1 METENIERI
10 IEKEEEIRPKP
21 EEEEKSGNEEE
32 EESDANNEEN
42 AQNKGTN
49 HQEEVSQE
57 NEKEVI
63 EENNNEQNQ
72 EEKEKE
78 VYDPYSTTTYI
89 LKYRRTKEELKELA
103 IETNLPKSET
113 CYFMIN
119 IKLLK
124 NDNND
129 ATNSNTE
136 ISNENIDAEFL
147 SISCHEI
154 AAVYMDEIYERIYT
168 LDDLCKEIKYFKI
181 FDKIEE
187 ARNIIDESLKNNE
200 KNQKK
205 IFINFQNK
213 ELKLHMKLSYWDREK
228 EIVFNIPK
236 KILTEKE
243 KNSLLPEFLKEI
255 QQKMN
260 HLKDENKKL
269 KAKNVL
275 LQQSSKGSSDFL
287 IESEF
292 RKDNDLKNGLMNE
305 NNEEKINETNIETR
319 SVKKKIIK
327 KKKIKKKINKDKD
340 TPKKANSAE
349 ENYF

>member
-57 NEKEVI
+57 NEKEAI

-124 NDNND
+124 NDNID

-319 SVKKKIIK
+319 SGKKKIIK

>member
-57 NEKEVI
+57 NEKEAI

-78 VYDPYSTTTYI
+78 VYDPYSTTRYI

-124 NDNND
+124 NDNID

-255 QQKMN
+255 QQKMI

>member
-10 IEKEEEIRPKP
+10 IEKEDEVRQKP
-21 EEEEKSGNEEE
+21 EEDEKSGNEEE
-32 EESDANNEEN
+32 EESDVNNEDN
-42 AQNKGTN
+42 TQN
-49 HQEEVSQE
+49 QESNQQEGQSQE
-57 NEKEVI
+57 NEQEA
-63 EENNNEQNQ
+63 EENNNEQNP

-78 VYDPYSTTTYI
+78 VNDPYATTTYI
-89 LKYRRTKEELKELA
+89 LKYKRTKEELKELA
-103 IETNLPKSET
+103 VETNLPKSET

-124 NDNND
+124 NDNAD
-129 ATNSNTE
+129 MTNSNTD
-136 ISNENIDAEFL
+136 ISNENLEPEYLAIC
-147 SISCHEI
+147 CHEI
-154 AAVYMDEIYERIYT
+154 AAIYMDEIYERVYT

-181 FDKIEE
+181 FDKIDE
-187 ARNIIDESLKNNE
+187 ARNIIDESMKSNE

-205 IFINFQNK
+205 IFVDFKNK

-228 EIVFNIPK
+228 ETVFNIPK
-236 KILTEKE
+236 KILSDKE

-260 HLKDENKKL
+260 HLKEENKKL
-269 KAKNVL
+269 RAKNNI
-275 LQQSSKGSSDFL
+275 LQASKGGSDFL
-287 IESEF
+287 IESDF
-292 RKDNDLKNGLMNE
+292 KKDNDLKSGLMNE
-305 NNEEKINETNIETR
+305 NIEDKNIEISLESR

-340 TPKKANSAE
+340 APKKVNTAE

>member
-57 NEKEVI
+57 NEKEAI

-124 NDNND
+124 NDNID

>member
-10 IEKEEEIRPKP
+10 IEKEDEIHQKP

-32 EESDANNEEN
+32 EESDANNEDNPPNQES
-42 AQNKGTN
+42 N
-49 HQEEVSQE
+49 HQEEQSQE
-57 NEKEVI
+57 NEQQDVDDN
-63 EENNNEQNQ
+63 NNNEQNP

-78 VYDPYSTTTYI
+78 VYDPYRTTTYI
-89 LKYRRTKEELKELA
+89 LKYKRTREELKELA
-103 IETNLPKSET
+103 VETNLPKSET

-124 NDNND
+124 NDNAD
-129 ATNSNTE
+129 MTNSNTD
-136 ISNENIDAEFL
+136 ISNENIEPEYLA
-147 SISCHEI
+147 ICCHEI
-154 AAVYMDEIYERIYT
+154 AAIYMDEIYERVYN

-187 ARNIIDESLKNNE
+187 ARNIIDESMKAND

-205 IFINFQNK
+205 IFVDFKNK

-228 EIVFNIPK
+228 ETVFSIPK

-243 KNSLLPEFLKEI
+243 KNNLLPEFLKEI

-269 KAKNVL
+269 KAKNMIL
-275 LQQSSKGSSDFL
+275 QSSKGGSDFL
-287 IESEF
+287 IESDF
-292 RKDNDLKNGLMNE
+292 KKDNDLKNGLLNEDNEEKNNE
-305 NNEEKINETNIETR
+305 NNLETK
-319 SVKKKIIK
+319 SVKKKVIK
-327 KKKIKKKINKDKD
+327 KKKIKKKINKD
-340 TPKKANSAE
+340 TPKKMNSPE

>member
-10 IEKEEEIRPKP
+10 MEKEEEVRQKP
-21 EEEEKSGNEEE
+21 EEDEKSANEEE
-32 EESDANNEEN
+32 EEDDMNNEEN
-42 AQNKGTN
+42 APNQESN
-49 HQEEVSQE
+49 HQEEPSQE
-57 NEKEVI
+57 NEQEA
-63 EENNNEQNQ
+63 EENNNEQNP

-78 VYDPYSTTTYI
+78 VNDPYATTTYI
-89 LKYRRTKEELKELA
+89 LKYKRTKEELKELA
-103 IETNLPKSET
+103 VETNLPKSET

-124 NDNND
+124 SDNAD
-129 ATNSNTE
+129 MTNSNTD
-136 ISNENIDAEFL
+136 ISNENIEPQYL

-154 AAVYMDEIYERIYT
+154 AAIYMDEIYERIYT
-168 LDDLCKEIKYFKI
+168 LEDLCKEIKYFKI

-187 ARNIIDESLKNNE
+187 ARNIIDESMKNNE

-205 IFINFQNK
+205 IFVNFKNK

-228 EIVFNIPK
+228 ETVFTIPK
-236 KILTEKE
+236 KILSEKE
-243 KNSLLPEFLKEI
+243 KNNLLPEFLKEI

-269 KAKNVL
+269 KAKNIIL
-275 LQQSSKGSSDFL
+275 QSSKGGSDFL
-287 IESEF
+287 IESDF
-292 RKDNDLKNGLMNE
+292 KKDNDLKVGLMNE
-305 NNEEKINETNIETR
+305 NIEDKNNETNIENR
-319 SVKKKIIK
+319 SVRKKIIK

-340 TPKKANSAE
+340 KETPKKVNSPE

>member
-10 IEKEEEIRPKP
+10 IEKEEDIRPKP

-78 VYDPYSTTTYI
+78 VYDPYSATTYI

-124 NDNND
+124 NDNID

-275 LQQSSKGSSDFL
+275 LQQPSKGSSDFL